1 MPVAPSLCVLELRSG
16 ELRGSAAGSPCEFP
30 LSEDEFSGQI
40 GEGSIEA
47 VESKKKLHRD
57 NDLHR

>member
-47 VESKKKLHRD
+47 G
-57 NDLHR
+57 